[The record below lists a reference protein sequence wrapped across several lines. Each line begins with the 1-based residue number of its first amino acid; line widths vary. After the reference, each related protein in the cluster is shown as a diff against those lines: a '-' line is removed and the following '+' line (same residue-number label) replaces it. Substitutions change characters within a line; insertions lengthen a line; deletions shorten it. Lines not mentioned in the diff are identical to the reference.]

1 MKTIRALIP
10 AAMAVWACSSI
21 WAADALADCDA
32 KAKQSTPTTQFK
44 FLSGGISVLDTKTGL
59 EWQRCPEGMMF
70 AAGKAVDRSLDSCMG
85 TASTF
90 NPTTI
95 KMAAGKVNSS
105 SGLDGQ
111 HDWRVPTMDELSS
124 IVESACQIPAINPT
138 VFPGTPVTWFWAL
151 QAKSLPSGGQAWGI
165 GFGMGGYYVGNN
177 NYGAVRLVRGAFNP
191 KNVLERPRN
200 PGK

>member
-1 MKTIRALIP
+1 MCCIDQLKPQSLAAPRGVDGIPPGAVAPSGHRAQSERHISQPETSMKTIRALIP

-95 KMAAGKVNSS
+95 K
-105 SGLDGQ
+105 
-111 HDWRVPTMDELSS
+111 
-124 IVESACQIPAINPT
+124 
-138 VFPGTPVTWFWAL
+138 
-151 QAKSLPSGGQAWGI
+151 
-165 GFGMGGYYVGNN
+165 
-177 NYGAVRLVRGAFNP
+177 
-191 KNVLERPRN
+191 
-200 PGK
+200 